1 MKKQLEQLHQEAL
14 AAAANYR
21 KSESN
26 LIGVLIRVNKT
37 RLFEELGFHSLF
49 SYCTQCL
56 KLSESH
62 SYSLLQIV
70 RKSEEVPVLKQK
82 IESGEIHMSNARSIV
97 PIITREN
104 QSIWLE
110 KAATLSQKALVREI
124 KKEKPEALFEE
135 RIRPIAAEVF
145 EFRLCI
151 PTRLE
156 EKLRKTQDLLA
167 QQQRRHVNLLEAL
180 ENLVDDFLDRKD
192 PIKKAHR
199 RAARGTPVTITAQPA
214 MKDGK
219 RVAISAAIVHQVNRR
234 DGGQCIHRDS
244 NGNRCKQRRW
254 LERHHPISVSRG
266 GEHSERNLVTLCHFH
281 HQRLHRGALPDYAR
295 A

>member
-1 MKKQLEQLHQEAL
+1 MKKHLEQLHNEAL
-14 AAAANYR
+14 DAAANYR

-37 RLFEELGFHSLF
+37 RLFEDLGFNSLF
-49 SYCTQCL
+49 YYCTQSL
-56 KLSESH
+56 KLSDSH
-62 SYSLLQIV
+62 SYSLVQIV

-97 PIITREN
+97 PVITKEN
-104 QSIWLE
+104 QNIWLE

-135 RIRPIAAEVF
+135 RIRPIAAQVSEL
-145 EFRLCI
+145 RLCI
-151 PTRLE
+151 PVQLE

-167 QQQRRHVNLLEAL
+167 QRQRRHVNLLEAL
-180 ENLVDDFLDRKD
+180 ENLVDDFLERKD
-192 PIKKAHR
+192 PVRKAQR
-199 RAARGTPVTITAQPA
+199 RAHMIQEPIPAQPA
-214 MKDGK
+214 VKAGK
-219 RVAISAAIVHQVNRR
+219 RMSAPAAIVHRVNLR
-234 DGGQCIHRDS
+234 DDGRCAHRDAD
-244 NGNRCKQRRW
+244 GKRCEQRRW
-254 LERHHPISVSRG
+254 IERHHPIWVSEG

-281 HQRLHRGALPDYAR
+281 HKRMHHESPRNYAR